1 MLYKK
6 KSYDQLRA
14 ESDKSIPEAKKIIS
28 KFLFEN
34 IEPTTVY
41 DDMTKCI
48 DLVFEAKKVVFAH
61 RCRKDTGRPISDVTI
76 KTGSMYGEQTWKG
89 KQIMVE
95 FDKLINYD
103 FTNVNDLYYFYCQFN
118 YDLNKITKYII
129 YDLKKLSLNESFKKR
144 ELFIYSEDKINK
156 VDGGSKFNA
165 ISVETLRSMGLII
178 AEYPIKIDPPDYI
191 QTSTYIDLPF
201 KRLFP

>member
-1 MLYKK
+1 MMLSKEKTYE
-6 KSYDQLRA
+6 QLRA
-14 ESDKSIPEAKKIIS
+14 ESDRSIPEAKKIIS

-48 DLVFEAKKVVFAH
+48 DLVFEARKVVFAH
-61 RCRKDTGRPISDVTI
+61 RCRKDNGRPIDDVTI
-76 KTGSMYGEQTWKG
+76 KTGSMYGEQTWSG
-89 KQIMVE
+89 KQILVE

-103 FTNVNDLYYFYCQFN
+103 FANVTDMYYFYCQFN

-165 ISVETLRSMGLII
+165 ISVKTLRDLGLVII
-178 AEYPIKIDPPDYI
+178 EYPMKVESMKYV
-191 QTSTYIDLPF
+191 QNSTYVELPF
-201 KRLFP
+201 

>member
-1 MLYKK
+1 MLSKEKTYE
-6 KSYDQLRA
+6 QLRA
-14 ESDKSIPEAKKIIS
+14 ESDRSIPEAKKIIS
-28 KFLFEN
+28 KLLFEN

-48 DLVFEAKKVVFAH
+48 DLVFEARTVVFAH
-61 RCRKDTGRPISDVTI
+61 RCRKDNGRPIDDVTI
-76 KTGSMYGEQTWKG
+76 KTGSMYGEQTWSG
-89 KQIMVE
+89 KQILVE

-103 FTNVNDLYYFYCQFN
+103 FANVTDMYYFYCQFN

-165 ISVETLRSMGLII
+165 ISVKTLRDLGLVII
-178 AEYPIKIDPPDYI
+178 EYPMKVESMKYV
-191 QTSTYIDLPF
+191 QNSTYVELPF
-201 KRLFP
+201 

>member
-1 MLYKK
+1 MLSKEKTYE
-6 KSYDQLRA
+6 QLRA
-14 ESDKSIPEAKKIIS
+14 ESDRSIPEAKKIIS

-48 DLVFEAKKVVFAH
+48 DLVFEARKVVFAH
-61 RCRKDTGRPISDVTI
+61 RCRKDNGRPIDDVTI
-76 KTGSMYGEQTWKG
+76 KTGSMYGEQTWSG
-89 KQIMVE
+89 KQILVE

-103 FTNVNDLYYFYCQFN
+103 FANVTDMYYFYCQFN

-165 ISVETLRSMGLII
+165 ISVKTLRDLGLVII
-178 AEYPIKIDPPDYI
+178 EYPMKVESMKYV
-191 QTSTYIDLPF
+191 QNSTYVELPF
-201 KRLFP
+201 